1 MCKGV
6 APVHAQEKTRFL
18 KFASEFKNMGV
29 IYLTKRE
36 KAIFEYIDKNE
47 IYKPLVI
54 EMAALEKELTKLRKE
69 PLVIHHPVF
78 TDKTKPNPLA
88 KIRKEFL
95 QQYINIVKA
104 LEHIANKDGEEENS
118 PLREFL
124 EKFNE

>member
-1 MCKGV
+1 M
-6 APVHAQEKTRFL
+6 
-18 KFASEFKNMGV
+18 

-47 IYKPLVI
+47 IYKPLVV

-78 TDKTKPNPLA
+78 ADKTKPNPLA
-88 KIRKEFL
+88 KMRKEFL

-104 LEHIANKDGEEENS
+104 LEHIANKDGEEGNS